1 MIWPARN
8 SLKTWINWT
17 QRRIASINQRPT
29 SKGTNQRVLR
39 GVCGW
44 HGVEDG
50 PKSCHLYCRTR
61 PQPWSRATAQ
71 AAADPQN
78 RRPRLV
84 ETARPTLGIA
94 APVCTRI
101 AGRTVVHDA
110 YTVCEAPFWALS
122 TREASTRLAPR
133 LIGLQLQNGRSLPP
147 LVARGHNRDRD
158 GGRGRG
164 GWQRRR

>member
-84 ETARPTLGIA
+84 ETARPTLGTA

-122 TREASTRLAPR
+122 LINPRGQYTPSTTPNRFTTPKRTEPSTVGCTRA
-133 LIGLQLQNGRSLPP
+133 
-147 LVARGHNRDRD
+147 
-158 GGRGRG
+158 
-164 GWQRRR
+164 